1 MEGLIFRIILAY
13 FSLGAIAFAVVS
25 RDKPRD
31 AKKKTWAKFGTYFLI
46 IHILFG
52 CIYFGP
58 PFFTIAGSV
67 IVIAGY
73 AELIS
78 TAIRNQTQPRG
89 HFLPV
94 SLVVYTLLA
103 VSFVLFTL
111 LDQPLLYFTFIVVA
125 VFDAFSQIS
134 GQLIGG
140 KKLIPSVS
148 PQKTIS
154 GTAGGSAMAI
164 LTAII
169 TRELT
174 GGEWQ
179 IALVFAAI
187 IIIFALLGD
196 LLASYFKRQYKIKDF
211 GNSLPGH
218 GGFLDR
224 FDSLL
229 PGGAAVFCLNLLMS

>member
-1 MEGLIFRIILAY
+1 MEGLIYRIILGY
-13 FSLGAIAFAVVS
+13 FVLGAVAFALAS
-25 RDKPRD
+25 RNKPRE
-31 AKKKTWAKFGTYFLI
+31 KKKETWAKFGTYFLI

-52 CIYFGP
+52 SIYFGP
-58 PFFTIAGSV
+58 PLFTIAGTL

-73 AELIS
+73 MELAR
-78 TAIRNQTQPRG
+78 TAARNQTQQTSR
-89 HFLPV
+89 FLFV
-94 SLVVYTLLA
+94 SIGIYTALA
-103 VSFVLFTL
+103 IPFLLFTF
-111 LDQPLLYFTFIVVA
+111 LDQSLLFFTFIVVA

-164 LTAII
+164 LTAIF

-174 GGEWQ
+174 GGQWPT
-179 IALVFAAI
+179 ALFFAAI

-229 PGGAAVFCLNLLMS
+229 PGGAAVFCLNLLLS